1 MAYNILTG
9 EKRNIISLLLELYSI
24 TPEVVLPKKNFF
36 EHQSDQASNYQF
48 IGNTRD
54 RETC

>member
-9 EKRNIISLLLELYSI
+9 EKRNISLLVELYSI
-24 TPEVVLPKKNFF
+24 TPEVVLPKKIFF

-54 RETC
+54 REMC